1 MSSLLAI
8 MLVLNPQSGCT
19 VTDGDT
25 IRCGEERIRL
35 LGIDAP
41 ERPGNC
47 RQGRNC
53 APGDYYASAANLRD
67 AIDGPLQITRI
78 GRDRYGRTLA
88 MVSGPMGDLSC
99 WQLSNGQAVY
109 RSDWDNGGLVRRA
122 CPSVA
127 R

>member
-1 MSSLLAI
+1 MFEILAAI
-8 MLVLNPQSGCT
+8 VAIAAQPGCT

-25 IRCGEERIRL
+25 IRCGSERIRL

-41 ERPGNC
+41 ERPGGC
-47 RQGRNC
+47 QRGRNC

-67 AIDGPLQITRI
+67 AMDGPLQITRV

-99 WQLSNGQAVY
+99 WQLSSGQAVY
-109 RSDWDNGGLVRRA
+109 RAEWDNGGRVRRT
-122 CPSVA
+122 CPQVA